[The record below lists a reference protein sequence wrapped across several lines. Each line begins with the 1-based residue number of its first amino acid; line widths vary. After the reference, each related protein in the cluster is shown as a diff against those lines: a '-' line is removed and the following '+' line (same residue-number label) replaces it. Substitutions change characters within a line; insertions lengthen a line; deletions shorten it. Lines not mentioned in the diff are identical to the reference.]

1 MSRIPTILLLLLLK
15 LGFGNSGLGNS
26 GFGATATMGAE
37 TSIGSVAVEVAT
49 LKDQLEKGL
58 RARLPKEFAFVQ
70 TVVTMVDN
78 NQLSTELV
86 LGTFH
91 WARKKAKYKKYPF
104 PYFEQ
109 ALRARAAKIGVQ
121 VP

>member
-1 MSRIPTILLLLLLK
+1 MPRISIVLLILFFSSELA
-15 LGFGNSGLGNS
+15 
-26 GFGATATMGAE
+26 ATSVIGAE

-49 LKDQLEKGL
+49 LQDQLEKGL
-58 RARLPKEFAFVQ
+58 RARLPKEFAFVK

-78 NQLSTELV
+78 KQLSTELV
-86 LGTFH
+86 LSTFH

-109 ALRARAAKIGVQ
+109 ALRVRAAKLGV
-121 VP
+121 PIP